1 MDSLYLKTT
10 VLDTYMSDKPVH
22 IPRNFSD
29 CSNLD
34 IFDGKILE
42 DHSIEQYFW
51 TSRIVAKILQATQYQ
66 FTECCCFTT
75 PSLAEAYHQ
84 HNNEQVLLDVDMR
97 FGYLPRF
104 ERFDIREPHTPV
116 GAGSFQILVIDPPF
130 CGITTNELFQ
140 ATEKITGGNKDTKI
154 IIAYLVRFEHAL
166 LKTFQ
171 PYGISETSTSLEY
184 AGIKSNKW
192 GNFALYSNVDLP
204 GIKRIPGKYGYQGKN
219 YNDKTYGHRHNPVK
233 KA

>member
-1 MDSLYLKTT
+1 MPFDSK
-10 VLDTYMSDKPVH
+10 KPVH
-22 IPRNFSD
+22 IPKNFINNRD
-29 CSNLD
+29 QD
-34 IFDGKILE
+34 IFGGSIEE

-51 TSRIVAKILQATQYQ
+51 TSHVVRKIIDATQYQ

-84 HNNEQVLLDVDMR
+84 KDIEQKLLDIDTR
-97 FGYLPRF
+97 FSYLPRY
-104 ERFDIREPHTPV
+104 ERFDICVPHTPD

-130 CGITTNELFQ
+130 CGITTEQLFE
-140 ATEKITGGNKDTKI
+140 ATEKITNGDHTTKI

-166 LKTFQ
+166 LKTFE
-171 PYGISETSTSLEY
+171 PYGISETSTPLEY

-204 GIKRIPGKYGYQGKN
+204 GIKRIPGKYGYRGKN
-219 YNDKTYGHRHNPVK
+219 YNDLTYNKHHTIPR
-233 KA
+233 